1 MRRPYSGA
9 RGSATAASMTE
20 KEDPARKSL
29 TAPSWPSQACCS
41 SESMPGTLRWRYGS
55 SSRTSGTPWRP
66 QRSTAYSNASLQP
79 ENRVRANRESSNVRA
94 SSRVNNR
101 SASGAVLSG
110 HAKNRSGLPAPNCL
124 KSAVLPSLR
133 RP

>member
-1 MRRPYSGA
+1 MLQQRVDARNAALEIRQLVEDQRRS
-9 RGSATAASMTE
+9 
-20 KEDPARKSL
+20 
-29 TAPSWPSQACCS
+29 
-41 SESMPGTLRWRYGS
+41 PG
-55 SSRTSGTPWRP
+55 RP
-66 QRSTAYSNASLQP
+66 QRSTAYSMASLQP
-79 ENRVRANRESSNVRA
+79 ENRVRASRESSNVRA

-110 HAKNRSGLPAPNCL
+110 HAKNRSGLPAPNCR